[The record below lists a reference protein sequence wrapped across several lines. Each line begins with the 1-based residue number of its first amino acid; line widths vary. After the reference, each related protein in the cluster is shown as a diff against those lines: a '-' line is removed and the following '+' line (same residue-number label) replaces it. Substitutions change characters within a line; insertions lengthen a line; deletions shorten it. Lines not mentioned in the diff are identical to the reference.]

1 MSHQIS
7 LKIPYT
13 SENFPIAYGVGSG
26 TLTTSWDDILWAA
39 LTVGRPNIAYVFQHG
54 KASLYEAI
62 FRLSLIRTAIEQDTS
77 GYLKRT
83 AAFTKLDPTEK
94 GAVSYFLG
102 MTLCKLFAAKLLDI
116 PWLLHLDVFREL
128 LNPTLLGRSRPDLVG
143 EDICGGWHVFE
154 CKGRSSSQPSNRDKI
169 KAIIQAQSISAV
181 DDVRCSLQVGTFAF
195 FKSNVLHFYWSDP
208 ELKDHSLKL
217 VSPMQK
223 WRYYYEPVLALDSN
237 TENSIREVVSNSLQ
251 VFSKIHPV
259 ILELLSSNHW
269 DKARTSAIGLRN
281 EFKELGFQPDG
292 LRIKAGE
299 SWQHSLKNRPG

>member
-1 MSHQIS
+1 MS

-54 KASLYEAI
+54 EASLYEAI

-116 PWLLHLDVFREL
+116 PWLLHLDVFRES
-128 LNPTLLGRSRPDLVG
+128 LNPTLLGRSRPDLLG
-143 EDICGGWHVFE
+143 EDYCGGWHVFE

-208 ELKDHSLKL
+208 ELEDHSLKL
-217 VSPMQK
+217 VSPEHK
-223 WRYYYEPVLALDSN
+223 WRYYYEPVLALVSN
-237 TENSIREVVSNSLQ
+237 AENSIREVVSDSLQ
-251 VFSKIHPV
+251 VNSDIHSE
-259 ILELLSSNHW
+259 LNKLLSHGHW
-269 DKARTSAIGLRN
+269 NAARATAIRLRD

-299 SWQHSLKNRPG
+299 SWQHPFNSNPE